1 MGIPSACP
9 KHLCNHLKALCAACY
24 ALYFCSN
31 KKLCGASGE
40 ASKKSVGLAGTVG
53 RRCLAAT
60 LASAAAAYMTWNR
73 EQDVMPSTGG
83 HQKGTQP
90 LVTGIAA
97 AHDALAH
104 NKA

>member
-1 MGIPSACP
+1 MPQALVQS
-9 KHLCNHLKALCAACY
+9 LQALCAACY
-24 ALYFCSN
+24 ALFLYFCSN